1 LLSAHPWFS
10 LFSGLLKALEPY
22 AFPLAESPRLTAA
35 SPVAVA
41 LRALAAAPL
50 PPPGGAL
57 PAPRVAGGLGLP
69 LLRVPAD
76 RGTGAANADVFFAP
90 LLWRVPIPAVLN
102 LFAALLAERR
112 VVITATDVSALSAA
126 VHAAAAMLYPLTWQH
141 IFLPVLPATLLDYL
155 SAPMPFLVGLPA
167 TLAPAMR
174 RLPMEEIVL
183 LNLDTGIIECFA
195 EDLALLP
202 RSSGSRLAAE
212 LGEALKAKVHRDEPF
227 AAALRAFFVSTLG
240 DVRRFV
246 HAVPPAG
253 RSASGSS
260 LLGPAT
266 SAPPGHHATASMGA
280 LPLPA
285 SNGGSSAAS
294 AASAAAAASALTS
307 ASAANLSSG
316 AFASSA
322 SASAASSLSHGLP
335 HAPPPAV
342 ALPCEGALRSGGLW
356 FDHAA
361 YAAAT
366 RSASTSAFRAALRH
380 TQMFEAFITAR
391 LDALAAPRGPAAA
404 ALAADAY
411 EAAAA
416 AAASGAADFRLAKSA
431 EAAKH
436 AASAAAAAAAKRVG
450 QAWKFAQL
458 AGDRW
463 AEGVERVIDPMLE
476 SAEKR
481 VRSRS
486 GSSDNLAGGTHP
498 PPPSPSGAATPSRAH
513 SGFGGNLFGNGGD
526 RGGSIGAGNA
536 HFAPPPP
543 APPPTPT
550 FAAAAAATTPTA
562 ADVHAGAHAALV
574 AAAARG
580 ALPRSDSGS
589 SVDFDAEGLTM
600 AAHAHVV
607 IKKAAP
613 APSSTSSSGPGSWGA
628 ASSPLGLAL
637 SPPVAPP
644 PPPPTPATAAPA
656 MPQLP
661 PVGIP
666 ALPPPPHAPATPAS
680 PASPPLSPLA
690 LDDLLGL
697 DTPPA
702 HAHAHAPAHA
712 APAPASASALPPPP
726 PLPFD
731 PFSALDAP
739 PVSPYDAG
747 GADVPARALSFGAGA
762 LAEQLGALGMSG
774 LSLPTAADEG
784 RSPGGPDEWAELVQW
799 ADAQAPPP
807 GAPPPPP
814 RVEVSLL

>member
-1 LLSAHPWFS
+1 VYTFTLTGGDGARTLGFCRRFLPPGAGPRYPQVLCLLSAHPWFS

-41 LRALAAAPL
+41 LRALTAAPL

-141 IFLPVLPATLLDYL
+141 IFLPVLPASLLDYL

-183 LNLDTGIIECFA
+183 LDLDTGVIECFA

-202 RSSGSRLAAE
+202 RSSGSRLASE
-212 LGEALKAKVHRDEPF
+212 LGEALKARVHRDEPF

-246 HAVPPAG
+246 HAVPPSG
-253 RSASGSS
+253 RSASG
-260 LLGPAT
+260 T
-266 SAPPGHHATASMGA
+266 A
-280 LPLPA
+280 LPGLAGGGA
-285 SNGGSSAAS
+285 STPRDALTSSANGGSVSASSLASSAS
-294 AASAAAAASALTS
+294 AAALAAAASAPAGAPAYTS
-307 ASAANLSSG
+307 
-316 AFASSA
+316 
-322 SASAASSLSHGLP
+322 SHGLP
-335 HAPPPAV
+335 HAPPAV

-361 YAAAT
+361 YAAST
-366 RSASTSAFRAALRH
+366 RSASTSSFRAALRH

-416 AAASGAADFRLAKSA
+416 AAAAGAADFRLAKSA

-486 GSSDNLAGGTHP
+486 GSSDNLAGSGMGGGMGMGSHLAP
-498 PPPSPSGAATPSRAH
+498 PPPSPSGASTPSRAH
-513 SGFGGNLFGNGGD
+513 NGFAGSFFGG
-526 RGGSIGAGNA
+526 GSSAQL
-536 HFAPPPP
+536 APPPP
-543 APPPTPT
+543 SP
-550 FAAAAAATTPTA
+550 FAATP
-562 ADVHAGAHAALV
+562 DAHAALV
-574 AAAARG
+574 AVAARG
-580 ALPRSDSGS
+580 ALPRTDSGS

-600 AAHAHVV
+600 AAHANVV

-613 APSSTSSSGPGSWGA
+613 PGGPSSSSGPGSWSGGA
-628 ASSPLGLAL
+628 ASSPPGVAL

-644 PPPPTPATAAPA
+644 PPPPTPATVVP
-656 MPQLP
+656 MPLA
-661 PVGIP
+661 GIP
-666 ALPPPPHAPATPAS
+666 LIPPLQSSPGLPV
-680 PASPPLSPLA
+680 SPPTSPPAPLV

-697 DTPPA
+697 GLGTPPQ
-702 HAHAHAPAHA
+702 HAHVHAPSL
-712 APAPASASALPPPP
+712 APASASASVSALAPPPP
-726 PLPFD
+726 PLPFTPPFD
-731 PFSALDAP
+731 PFSALEDP
-739 PVSPYDAG
+739 PFTPYDDA
-747 GADVPARALSFGAGA
+747 PARALSFGAGA
-762 LAEQLGALGMSG
+762 LAEQMGALGVAG
-774 LSLPTAADEG
+774 VDAAG

-799 ADAQAPPP
+799 ADAQAPPLCET
-807 GAPPPPP
+807 G
-814 RVEVSLL
+814 